1 MEQLDFIQQGGWV
14 KRFHGVPLINEQTD
28 AEHMFGVAHLVAIM
42 ALDAPSK
49 DGCGLTVPLLMAALC
64 SDLPEWIT
72 GDMPAPSKRS
82 FPWRV
87 EVEVDGEEAGPYML
101 SLREAWNKRDL
112 ALLQRLGLD
121 WEQELL
127 PQQARWLKLADAME
141 GCLFCIKERMQ
152 GNKYIGQR
160 CYVHFRQYI
169 RDVLGENEPQPME
182 QNLIDYI
189 DERWEIACG

>member
-14 KRFHGVPLINEQTD
+14 KRYHGVPLLNEQTD

-42 ALDAPSK
+42 ALDAPSA
-49 DGCGLTVPLLMAALC
+49 DGVGLTVPLLMAALC

-72 GDMPAPSKRS
+72 GDVPAPSKRS
-82 FPWRV
+82 FPH
-87 EVEVDGEEAGPYML
+87 EVLIIGQAAV
-101 SLREAWNKRDL
+101 SFRTAWNMRDNE
-112 ALLQRLGLD
+112 LLKQQGLD

-169 RDVLGENEPQPME
+169 RDVLGESEPQPME
-182 QNLIDYI
+182 AQLIDYI
-189 DERWEIACG
+189 DTRWEAACA